1 MSGLLLICSALK
13 RVVLKITAVVC
24 SVFSIRVL
32 ILATKIKKTCHEC
45 GTHLEI
51 IWEGKFIFCKEDSK
65 NGLQSIKILR
75 RANLV
80 KMKTPLPFPYH
91 HLIRE
96 RKHSWKLNSVLC
108 PNQVISLWYKHNRV
122 KG

>member
-1 MSGLLLICSALK
+1 MFRIFHKSANFGDKNQENVPRVWDTLRNNLGREIYLLQGRFKKWTTKHQNLK
-13 RVVLKITAVVC
+13 KGQPCKDEDAVTV
-24 SVFSIRVL
+24 
-32 ILATKIKKTCHEC
+32 
-45 GTHLEI
+45 
-51 IWEGKFIFCKEDSK
+51 
-65 NGLQSIKILR
+65 
-75 RANLV
+75 
-80 KMKTPLPFPYH
+80 PYH